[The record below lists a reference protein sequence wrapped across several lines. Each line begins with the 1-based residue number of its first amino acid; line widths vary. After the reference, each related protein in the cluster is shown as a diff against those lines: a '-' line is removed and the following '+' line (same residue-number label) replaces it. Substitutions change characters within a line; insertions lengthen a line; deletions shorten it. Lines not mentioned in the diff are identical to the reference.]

1 MDAKALHQAPDKRPL
16 VVDLDG
22 SLLKSDSLLEAIC
35 AVVRRNFFD
44 SFRMP
49 FWLLKGVAYF
59 KDRVFALTDSD
70 VARLPYHGE
79 LLEALRLEK
88 KLGRKLVLATGAQND
103 FAKRVA
109 DHLEIFSDSYGS
121 SAHINFTGST
131 KAAKLVELFGAKGF
145 DYVGNSRV
153 DLAVWK
159 HAAHAWVVSDSRAF
173 TKEVK
178 SLLTVDREFRN
189 GPPGIRV
196 YAKALRIHQWAKNGL
211 IFLPTFLSH
220 QYFDGYLWFLNI
232 LAFAS
237 FSCIASSVYLLND
250 LLDIESD
257 RRHPDNRKRPFAAGD
272 LSIISGWS
280 LAPLLL
286 LFGLGIGLYI
296 SLNYFLVVLGYFIM
310 TCLYSL
316 RLKQVVL
323 ADVVVLAMLYTWRV
337 LAGGVASE
345 TSVSQW
351 FLTYA
356 LFFFLSL
363 ALLKRCSELILVEQN
378 HAQPSKR
385 RGYMVSDMPLLLSF
399 GVASGYLSV
408 LVLAL
413 YLNDPRVAAQLH
425 NPEALWALCP
435 ILIYWLSRLWLK
447 AYRGKMTTDPLI
459 FALKDRTSYLI
470 AILTGML
477 WLVARGL
484 PFLAFAF

>member
-1 MDAKALHQAPDKRPL
+1 
-16 VVDLDG
+16 
-22 SLLKSDSLLEAIC
+22 
-35 AVVRRNFFD
+35 
-44 SFRMP
+44 
-49 FWLLKGVAYF
+49 
-59 KDRVFALTDSD
+59 
-70 VARLPYHGE
+70 
-79 LLEALRLEK
+79 
-88 KLGRKLVLATGAQND
+88 
-103 FAKRVA
+103 
-109 DHLEIFSDSYGS
+109 
-121 SAHINFTGST
+121 
-131 KAAKLVELFGAKGF
+131 
-145 DYVGNSRV
+145 
-153 DLAVWK
+153 
-159 HAAHAWVVSDSRAF
+159 
-173 TKEVK
+173 
-178 SLLTVDREFRN
+178 
-189 GPPGIRV
+189 
-196 YAKALRIHQWAKNGL
+196 
-211 IFLPTFLSH
+211 
-220 QYFDGYLWFLNI
+220 
-232 LAFAS
+232 
-237 FSCIASSVYLLND
+237 
-250 LLDIESD
+250 
-257 RRHPDNRKRPFAAGD
+257 
-272 LSIISGWS
+272 
-280 LAPLLL
+280 
-286 LFGLGIGLYI
+286 
-296 SLNYFLVVLGYFIM
+296 YFIM